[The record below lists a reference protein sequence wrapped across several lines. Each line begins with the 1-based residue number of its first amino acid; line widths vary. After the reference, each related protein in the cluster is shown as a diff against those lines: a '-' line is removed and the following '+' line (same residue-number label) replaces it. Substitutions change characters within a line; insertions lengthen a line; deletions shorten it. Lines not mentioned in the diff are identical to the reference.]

1 MPLTAVYLLVK
12 RTSHAFFVCLFVYLF
27 VFLRAVIS
35 AFGLTVLLNTF
46 MFTCIS
52 CHYRLLPVFS
62 NK

>member
-12 RTSHAFFVCLFVYLF
+12 LTSHMFLFVCLFV
-27 VFLRAVIS
+27 LRAVIS
-35 AFGLTVLLNTF
+35 AFGLTVLLNIF